1 MQNDDFFQTHQVSNA
16 LAGIFDDLPGFVYFV
31 KDLDK
36 RYVAYN
42 KRLLDI
48 FEVEDPAGIL
58 GKRDDDFMPPNLY
71 KEILKDDMLVLETG
85 ESIINRVELVPGGN
99 GFVDWST
106 TTKKP
111 LQDSTGKV
119 CGIVGVTRP
128 FSQGTTSMRKN
139 EELGEALDTIH
150 QSFRENLPISDLA
163 ASVNLSLS
171 SFLRKFKA
179 CFSMTPKE
187 YIRHLRIQEAC
198 HKIVQTTQ
206 SFAEISYECGFADQS
221 HFSREFSKIMK
232 EPPSSYR
239 SRFRIK

>member
-1 MQNDDFFQTHQVSNA
+1 MQDDDFFLAHQVSNV
-16 LAGIFDDLPGFVYFV
+16 LADIFDDLPGFIYFV
-31 KDLDK
+31 KDLDT

-42 KRLLDI
+42 QRLVEI
-48 FEVEDPAGIL
+48 FNVSNPADIL
-58 GKRDDDFMPPNLY
+58 GKRDDDFMPPNLF

-85 ESIINRVELVPGGN
+85 KSIINRVELVPGGK

-111 LQDSTGKV
+111 LIDSNGKI

-128 FSQGTTSMRKN
+128 FSQGTTSMNKN
-139 EELGEALDTIH
+139 EELGKALDTIH
-150 QSFRENLPISDLA
+150 ESFRENLPISELA
-163 ASVNLSLS
+163 ESVHLSLS

-179 CFSMTPKE
+179 CFNMTPKE

-198 HKIVQTTQ
+198 HKIVQTTK

-239 SRFRIK
+239 ARYRIK

>member
-1 MQNDDFFQTHQVSNA
+1 MQDDDFFKTHQVSNA
-16 LAGIFDDLPGFVYFV
+16 LADIFDDLPGFVYFV
-31 KDLDK
+31 KDMET

-42 KRLLDI
+42 QRLVEI
-48 FEVEDPAGIL
+48 FNVSNPEEVL
-58 GKRDDDFMPPNLY
+58 GKRDDDFMPPNLF

-85 ESIINRVELVPGGN
+85 KSIINRVELVPGGK

-111 LQDSTGKV
+111 LIDTNGKI

-128 FSQGTTSMRKN
+128 FSQGTTSMNKN
-139 EELGEALDTIH
+139 EELGKALDTIH
-150 QSFRENLPISDLA
+150 TSFRENLPINDLA
-163 ASVNLSLS
+163 SSVHLSLS

-179 CFSMTPKE
+179 CFNMTPKE
-187 YIRHLRIQEAC
+187 YIRHLRVQEAC
-198 HKIVQTTQ
+198 HKIVQTTK

-239 SRFRIK
+239 ARYRIN